1 MEDMGS
7 FLTVDEACRAVSG
20 PRSFLKR
27 LRTILS
33 AEVALLKALVKS
45 PFEKRLVS
53 LRDGAFINTLVLNE
67 HQTEKPVLVLAHGW
81 GSGLGFFA
89 KNLDALAGAYRIYC
103 FDWIGSGGSSRPK
116 FDTSMNVAESEDF
129 FLRRFDEWTKRVGL
143 ENEKFILAGHSL
155 GGYLAAV
162 YALQHPERLRGL
174 ALISPFGVPD
184 GKESQ
189 KRSTTTV
196 SSHPT
201 GAQAPRLTMIATA
214 SEATPNN
221 LQSEP
226 ANDSHPTASAD
237 RLPTKYRVLRGVLR
251 TFWKLNV
258 TPQRIL
264 RWTSTASTSWSHDLI
279 SKYISRRFA
288 SSITSVRERQLLA
301 DYLYAISVAPGS
313 AEYAIKTLMHPGAWA
328 RAPLM
333 DRLTALPPTVPVV
346 FLYGANDWMD
356 PDAARTLI
364 DKARELG
371 NGNMCLQIVP
381 NAGHYLFIDNPQK
394 FNELFLQALSRQILG
409 SAVVCADVTN
419 TQRSISSSVLNSS
432 KA

>member
-155 GGYLAAV
+155 GGYL
-162 YALQHPERLRGL
+162 PP
-174 ALISPFGVPD
+174 ST
-184 GKESQ
+184 
-189 KRSTTTV
+189 RSST
-196 SSHPT
+196 
-201 GAQAPRLTMIATA
+201 
-214 SEATPNN
+214 
-221 LQSEP
+221 QSVCV
-226 ANDSHPTASAD
+226 AWRS
-237 RLPTKYRVLRGVLR
+237 
-251 TFWKLNV
+251 
-258 TPQRIL
+258 
-264 RWTSTASTSWSHDLI
+264 
-279 SKYISRRFA
+279 
-288 SSITSVRERQLLA
+288 SVRSEFRMGKSHRSDQRQLLA
-301 DYLYAISVAPGS
+301 PIRR
-313 AEYAIKTLMHPGAWA
+313 EH
-328 RAPLM
+328 RPL
-333 DRLTALPPTVPVV
+333 V
-346 FLYGANDWMD
+346 
-356 PDAARTLI
+356 
-364 DKARELG
+364 
-371 NGNMCLQIVP
+371 
-381 NAGHYLFIDNPQK
+381 
-394 FNELFLQALSRQILG
+394 
-409 SAVVCADVTN
+409 
-419 TQRSISSSVLNSS
+419 
-432 KA
+432 